1 MSFSALLVI
10 TRWTSGSTILIAL
23 ESIITFG
30 LLGGLGYALGT
41 VLAFLLFAFLAERIS
56 KEWSTYGNWIGY
68 WRVKLKPFGFMIV
81 LLLGLFTSSG
91 VLFMQEVAGA
101 MVFQALSGVPAAT
114 GATVIFV
121 LGVFM
126 FSLPKS
132 PWSRKLGL
140 IQIALLFL
148 VTIFLPINLFV
159 RESVERIFN
168 GVRLYHPYL
177 LVTNYDGVGYFVLA
191 LVLITFSK
199 LLLDQPV
206 WQTAMGLDRRKVVPA
221 LGLAGLVGAVLL
233 LAFSSLVLTVIY
245 SGGFHD
251 VTSILKDLLRKELA
265 ILLDLFVLSLLGAIV
280 YTFVAE
286 LRSLVKIWQEFVL
299 KWDSGT
305 HPGRSAYESRYLAIL
320 QAGVIFVF
328 SVFLRPS
335 LIQCLFFFGIVNAAA
350 LVPLLAVALQ
360 KGRSGGLIL
369 LSTLA
374 GVLAGYI
381 FYPAAGYVNAVFMA
395 ALVSAIPTMMAVM
408 FRRYRIRNNLEV

>member
-41 VLAFLLFAFLAERIS
+41 MLAFLLFAFLAERMS
-56 KEWSTYGNWIGY
+56 KEWSAYGNWTEY
-68 WRVKLKPFGFMIV
+68 WRVKLKPLGFIIV

-101 MVFQALSGVPAAT
+101 MVFQAFSGVTAAT
-114 GATVIFV
+114 GSALVFLLGIFV
-121 LGVFM
+121 

-132 PWSRKLGL
+132 PWSRKVGL

-159 RESVERIFN
+159 REGVEHVYN

-177 LVTNYDGVGYFVLA
+177 LMTNYDRVGYFVLA
-191 LVLITFSK
+191 FVMITFSK

-206 WQTAMGLDRRKVVPA
+206 WYTVMGLERRKVGPA

-233 LAFSSLVLTVIY
+233 LAFSSLVLGVIY
-245 SGGFHD
+245 SGGFYD
-251 VTSILKDLLRKELA
+251 LASILKDLLRKELA
-265 ILLDLFVLSLLGAIV
+265 ILLNLFVLSLLGAIV
-280 YTFVAE
+280 YSFVAE
-286 LRSLVKIWQEFVL
+286 LRSLTKIWQEFVF
-299 KWDSGT
+299 KWDSSN
-305 HPGRSAYESRYLAIL
+305 HSGRNPYLGRYLAIL
-320 QAGVIFVF
+320 QSGVIFVL
-328 SVFLRPS
+328 SIFLKLS
-335 LIQCLFFFGIVNAAA
+335 LLQCLFVLGIVNAAT
-350 LVPLLAVALQ
+350 LVPLLAVVLQ
-360 KGRSGGLIL
+360 KEKSGGLIL
-369 LSTLA
+369 GSISV
-374 GVLAGYI
+374 GVLAGYLSS
-381 FYPAAGYVNAVFMA
+381 PAAGYVNAVFIA

-408 FRRYRIRNNLEV
+408 FRRYRMRKLH